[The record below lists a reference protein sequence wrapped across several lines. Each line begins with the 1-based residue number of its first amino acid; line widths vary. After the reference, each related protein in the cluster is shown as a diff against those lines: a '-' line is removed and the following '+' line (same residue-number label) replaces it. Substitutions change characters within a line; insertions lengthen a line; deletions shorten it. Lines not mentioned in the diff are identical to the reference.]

1 MMEKSPKG
9 NSFSREVITASPSPR
24 DHNHQLLA
32 ENAKGT
38 PDFRRTGRTGIA
50 DISNQSSSLVF

>member
-1 MMEKSPKG
+1 MRYLQKDA
-9 NSFSREVITASPSPR
+9 SFSRDEITASPSPR
-24 DHNHQLLA
+24 DHNHQLTA

-38 PDFRRTGRTGIA
+38 PDFRRTGCTGIA